1 MTAFYGVKLP
11 TAFMLGTAQ
20 YPSPAILGA
29 AFRESAA
36 SVATVSVRREASGAQ
51 AGEGFWRLIRD
62 LGVHVLP
69 NTAGCYSPS
78 EAITTAKMARELF
91 ETDWIKLE
99 VIGHSDSLQ
108 PDPFGLVE
116 AAASLS
122 RDGFKVFP
130 YTTEDLVLADRLLDA
145 GCEVLMPWGAPIG
158 TGLGLVN
165 PYGLRSLRAQYPDV
179 PMVIDAGLGLPSQA
193 AQAME
198 MGFDALLLN
207 TAVAKAGDPVAMAV
221 AFAKAIEA
229 GKLARNADPM
239 EPRDMAAPSTPLIGK
254 AFLQ

>member
-20 YPSPAILGA
+20 YPSPAILGT

-36 SVATVSVRREASGAQ
+36 SVATVSVRREAAGAQ

-69 NTAGCYSPS
+69 NTAGCHSPS

-116 AAASLS
+116 AAASLC

-145 GCEVLMPWGAPIG
+145 GCVEVTACAATNA
-158 TGLGLVN
+158 TGVG
-165 PYGLRSLRAQYPDV
+165 R
-179 PMVIDAGLGLPSQA
+179 
-193 AQAME
+193 
-198 MGFDALLLN
+198 
-207 TAVAKAGDPVAMAV
+207 GDPYV
-221 AFAKAIEA
+221 
-229 GKLARNADPM
+229 
-239 EPRDMAAPSTPLIGK
+239 
-254 AFLQ
+254 

>member
-1 MTAFYGVKLP
+1 MTAFYGVELP

-36 SVATVSVRREASGAQ
+36 SVATVSVRREAAGAQ

-69 NTAGCYSPS
+69 NTAGCHSSS

-116 AAASLS
+116 AAASLC

-179 PMVIDAGLGLPSQA
+179 PMVVDAGPHQQPSAHPDIARASFATHKDSPVPIQCQLA
-193 AQAME
+193 RPTAS
-198 MGFDALLLN
+198 ALHSQRQ
-207 TAVAKAGDPVAMAV
+207 
-221 AFAKAIEA
+221 EA
-229 GKLARNADPM
+229 GQQ
-239 EPRDMAAPSTPLIGK
+239 EPDLRSYRETP
-254 AFLQ
+254 